1 MLHPP
6 PPVPTT
12 VMRGA
17 CRKRQNS
24 LVVHSEGS
32 STNAGSGTLRA
43 NAPHCMQPRWRTPLK
58 LGRRPC
64 LQCRCPRTT
73 CIEKWFARSRA
84 AWRRLSDRKLL
95 HRRYHFDYR
104 QLSPAR
110 VCRAAMLFQS
120 RTATN
125 STLGT
130 RPWIGADYETRRAGD
145 ISHSRTFRGCVDA
158 TSGVTSAVSRC
169 SSRTYTCPAR

>member
-32 STNAGSGTLRA
+32 PTNVPSGALRA

-104 QLSPAR
+104 QPSPAR
-110 VCRAAMLFQS
+110 VCCTAIVFLS
-120 RTATN
+120 RMATN

-130 RPWIGADYETRRAGD
+130 RHGEARTSEPADAGD
-145 ISHSRTFRGCVDA
+145 ISHSIAFRGCWDA
-158 TSGVTSAVSRC
+158 TFRCQIGPVSLFK
-169 SSRTYTCPAR
+169 